1 MSTLQ
6 KDVSPATPTM
16 GPLDLGPYV
25 IRRLAG
31 SHLVLDVFQ
40 NNAAS
45 GTKIIGYPR
54 NSPDTGNQQ
63 WTFVAAGAENPGWW
77 YLQTKMSTGFVVT
90 LEPYTPIEPNLPLEP
105 RPLFMMPKDPLQPD
119 FQLWC
124 LQSTEKLGYWYIQS
138 KSHSSNSQTPMV
150 IQLSSD
156 QSAAPAMAGPISFI
170 EFEKQAWGFVPLLP
184 LG

>member
-31 SHLVLDVFQ
+31 SHNVLDVFQ

-45 GTKIIGYPR
+45 GTQVIAYSR
-54 NSPDTGNQQ
+54 NSPNSNNQQ
-63 WTFVAAGAENPGWW
+63 WKFVAAGRDNPGWW
-77 YLQTKMSTGFVVT
+77 YLQTQMSTNFVIT
-90 LEPYTPIEPNLPLEP
+90 LEPNMTIEP
-105 RPLFMMPKDPLQPD
+105 RPLVMMPKDPLQTD
-119 FQLWC
+119 HQLWC

-138 KSHSSNSQTPMV
+138 KYRASNSQSPMV
-150 IQLSSD
+150 IGLTGGESGA
-156 QSAAPAMAGPISFI
+156 SAVAGAISFI
-170 EFEKQAWGFVPLLP
+170 EFEKQAWGFVPMLP